1 MKTNKTKKGFTLMEL
16 VVVLAILGILL
27 AIIVP
32 SWGYFLRRA
41 RERSANAK
49 AKIVFNA
56 AQTEI
61 TRISMKER
69 PDLNLSKDS
78 TADSQKRAD
87 AAARLYVG
95 EGDFY
100 FYWNSTTHTG
110 YKTNAAGTQGAVATD
125 ANNNNS
131 LSRAINNINNNGEG
145 FYKIYVKDYNV
156 QSVVYS
162 DFDNGRYKGT
172 YPRSIGANQ
181 LTDAEERAIRRNS
194 VLSCDMGTIDLT

>member
-100 FYWNSTTHTG
+100 FYWNS
-110 YKTNAAGTQGAVATD
+110 ATD
-125 ANNNNS
+125 TAQKIDYSTNPPTTSSNTGNDIS
-131 LSRAINNINNNGEG
+131 LARAINNINNNGEG

-156 QSVVYS
+156 QAVVYS
-162 DFDNGRYKGT
+162 DFESGRYKGT
-172 YPRSIGANQ
+172 YPKSIGTNQ
-181 LTDAEERAIRRNS
+181 LIDSVEDDIRRETVYNCD
-194 VLSCDMGTIDLT
+194 LSQITLP